1 MTTFEQKL
9 EFMLQQDDI
18 KNLQERVTSLR
29 QYL

>member
-9 EFMLQQDDI
+9 EFMLQQDYI

>member
-1 MTTFEQKL
+1 MTTFEQNL

>member
-1 MTTFEQKL
+1 MTTFEQNL
-9 EFMLQQDDI
+9 EFMLQRDDI